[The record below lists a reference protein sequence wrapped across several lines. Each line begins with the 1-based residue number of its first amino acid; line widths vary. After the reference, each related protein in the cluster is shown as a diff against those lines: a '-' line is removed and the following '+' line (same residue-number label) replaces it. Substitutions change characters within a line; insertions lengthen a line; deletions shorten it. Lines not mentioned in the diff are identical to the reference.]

1 MASPVDV
8 VDGAI
13 REVDAARRRV
23 SSGKSKQ
30 VTQGDAVD
38 YLKSVGYA
46 WFKSH
51 RPSLQDKVPA
61 TELSAVDGHFERILI
76 ATEKASARTTYV
88 SALKDAKAT
97 LIALRSTLL
106 TAPSSSSQR
115 LMSPPDFSRLASDST
130 MRDILIGR
138 WNECQL
144 CLQAQA
150 HMAAT
155 VMMGGFL
162 EALFVARANQLPDKG
177 PLFRTKVTPSDPKT
191 KKPLALSDWTLRH
204 YIDVAQELG
213 WISRSGKDVAAVLRD
228 YRNYIH
234 PEKQRSHGVTLNAYD
249 SAMFWEVT
257 KSLTQQLVR

>member
-8 VDGAI
+8 VDGALK
-13 REVDAARRRV
+13 EVDAARKRV
-23 SSGKSKQ
+23 SAGKSKQ
-30 VTQGDAVD
+30 VTQSDAID

-51 RPSLQDKVPA
+51 RPNLQGLVPA
-61 TELSAVDGHFERILI
+61 TELSVVDGPFERVLV

-88 SALKDAKAT
+88 AAFRDAKAALIT
-97 LIALRSTLL
+97 LRSALLIAPSG
-106 TAPSSSSQR
+106 PSSGFA
-115 LMSPPDFSRLASDST
+115 PAPDFSRLASDVS
-130 MRDILIGR
+130 MREILNGR

-144 CLQAQA
+144 CLRAEA

-162 EALFVARANQLPDKG
+162 EALFVARANQLVDKS
-177 PLFRTKVTPSDPKT
+177 PMFRAKVTPVDPKT
-191 KKPLALSDWTLRH
+191 KKPLALSEWTLRH
-204 YIDVAQELG
+204 YIDVGQELG

-234 PEKQRSHGVTLNAYD
+234 PEKQRSHGVTLNAHD

-257 KSLTQQLVR
+257 KSLTQQLLK

>member
-1 MASPVDV
+1 VASLVDV
-8 VDGAI
+8 VDGAL
-13 REVDAARRRV
+13 REVEAARKRV

-30 VTQGDAVD
+30 VTQADAID

-51 RPSLQDKVPA
+51 RPSLQDKAPA
-61 TELSAVDGHFERILI
+61 TELSTVDGHLGRVLV

-88 SALKDAKAT
+88 GALKDAKAA
-97 LIALRSTLL
+97 LIALRSGLL
-106 TAPSSSSQR
+106 IGPSTSPGFA
-115 LMSPPDFSRLASDST
+115 SPPDFSRLASDPT
-130 MRDILIGR
+130 MREILLGR

-155 VMMGGFL
+155 VMMGGFM

-177 PLFRTKVTPSDPKT
+177 PMFHTKVTPLDAKT
-191 KKPLALSDWTLRH
+191 RKPLALSEWTLRH
-204 YIDVAQELG
+204 YIDVGQELG

-249 SAMFWEVT
+249 AAMFWEVT
-257 KSLTQQLVR
+257 KSLTQQLLK

>member
-1 MASPVDV
+1 VASPVDV
-8 VDGAI
+8 VGGAL
-13 REVDAARRRV
+13 REVDAARKRV
-23 SSGKSKQ
+23 SAGKSKQ
-30 VTQGDAVD
+30 VTQADALD

-61 TELSAVDGHFERILI
+61 TELSAVDGHLERVLT

-88 SALKDAKAT
+88 GALKDAKEA
-97 LIALRSTLL
+97 LITLRSALL
-106 TAPSSSSQR
+106 TAPTVSSGGVA
-115 LMSPPDFSRLASDST
+115 SPPDFSRLASDTT
-130 MRDILIGR
+130 MREILVGR
-138 WNECQL
+138 WNECQR

-162 EALFVARANQLPDKG
+162 EALFVARANQLVDKG
-177 PLFRTKVTPSDPKT
+177 PMFRTKVTPLDGKT
-191 KKPLALSDWTLRH
+191 RKPLALSEWTLRH
-204 YIDVAQELG
+204 YIDVGQELG

-234 PEKQRSHGVTLNAYD
+234 PEKQRSHGVMLNAYD

-257 KSLTQQLVR
+257 KSLTQQLLK

>member
-1 MASPVDV
+1 M
-8 VDGAI
+8 VDGALK
-13 REVDAARRRV
+13 EVDAARKRV
-23 SSGKSKQ
+23 ISGKSKQ
-30 VTQGDAVD
+30 ITQADVID

-51 RPSLQDKVPA
+51 RPGLQDRAPA
-61 TELSAVDGHFERILI
+61 TELSAVDGHLERVLI

-88 SALKDAKAT
+88 AALKDAKAAM
-97 LIALRSTLL
+97 IALRSALL
-106 TAPSSSSQR
+106 IAPSTSSPGFVP
-115 LMSPPDFSRLASDST
+115 PPDFSRLASDPT
-130 MRDILIGR
+130 MREILVGR

-162 EALFVARANQLPDKG
+162 EALFVARANQLADKG
-177 PLFRTKVTPSDPKT
+177 PMFRAKLTPLDPKT
-191 KKPLALSDWTLRH
+191 KKPPALSEWTLRH
-204 YIDVAQELG
+204 YIDVGQELG

-249 SAMFWEVT
+249 SAMFWEMT
-257 KSLTQQLVR
+257 KGLTQQLLK